1 MTRISRQ
8 TFRTITKHWIAFNES
23 VLKPLAKS
31 ISILL
36 RLTAVALATDAAI
49 DKKMFGSG
57 NTTLTIL
64 NEEMN
69 YIMKIVKSFEES
81 GLLIKVVGKTN
92 KNEAKEQKGGFLGML
107 LSTLG
112 ASLLGNLLADKG
124 TITIGEGM
132 LRVGQ
137 DF

>member
-31 ISILL
+31 ISIRL

-81 GLLIKVVGKTN
+81 GLLIKTC
-92 KNEAKEQKGGFLGML
+92 Q
-107 LSTLG
+107 
-112 ASLLGNLLADKG
+112 GNN
-124 TITIGEGM
+124 
-132 LRVGQ
+132 
-137 DF
+137 